1 MAPFTIA
8 VSSCALFRQDNS
20 PGVAFPLIKALK
32 MVNQRLREMDPAV
45 EEPFKIVLIA
55 TCNNMDDLKKRI
67 DHYNLKIE
75 IVRLEK
81 PILKHLEEIKPVLFL
96 STNEQNVR
104 EAISAEY
111 GAATMFQRDYHE
123 YRDEVLRVAFDGDG
137 VLFSDE
143 SEKVYAEKGL
153 EAFFQNERDN
163 EATPLALGP
172 LSEFFKALEGLQKR
186 HQKIPIR
193 TYLVTSRG
201 SSSPGIRALK
211 TLQKN
216 NLEINEA
223 FFLSGA
229 PKGPVLKAINPHIFF
244 DDQMTH
250 VEGALQNGVIC
261 AHVPYG
267 VKNKLE

>member
-1 MAPFTIA
+1 
-8 VSSCALFRQDNS
+8 
-20 PGVAFPLIKALK
+20 

-45 EEPFKIVLIA
+45 EEPFKIVVIA
-55 TCNNMDDLKKRI
+55 TFTNMDDLKKRI

-75 IVRLEK
+75 IVGLKKTILEH
-81 PILKHLEEIKPVLFL
+81 LKAIKPVLFL
-96 STNEQNVR
+96 SKNEQNVR
-104 EAISAEY
+104 EAIGAGY
-111 GAATMFQRDYHE
+111 GAATMIQTDYDE
-123 YRDEVLRVAFDGDG
+123 YSDEELRVAFDGDG

-143 SEKVYAEKGL
+143 SEKVTAEKGL

-201 SSSPGIRALK
+201 TSSPGIRALK
-211 TLQKN
+211 TLQENK
-216 NLEINEA
+216 LEINEA

-250 VEGALQNGVIC
+250 EVALQNGVIC

-267 VKNKLE
+267 VKNK

>member
-1 MAPFTIA
+1 
-8 VSSCALFRQDNS
+8 
-20 PGVAFPLIKALK
+20 

-45 EEPFKIVLIA
+45 EEPFKIALIS
-55 TCNNMDDLKKRI
+55 TEII

-81 PILKHLEEIKPVLFL
+81 PILEHLKEIKPVIFL

-104 EAISAEY
+104 EAISAGY
-111 GAATMFQRDYHE
+111 GAATMFQRDYDE
-123 YRDEVLRVAFDGDG
+123 YSDEELRVAFDGDG

-143 SEKVYAEKGL
+143 SEKVTAEKGL
-153 EAFFQNERDN
+153 EAFKQNERDN

-172 LSEFFKALEGLQKR
+172 LSDFFKALESLQKT
-186 HQKIPIR
+186 HQMIH
-193 TYLVTSRG
+193 TYLVTSRDP
-201 SSSPGIRALK
+201 SSPGIRALK
-211 TLQKN
+211 TLQENK
-216 NLEINEA
+216 LEINEA

-250 VEGALQNGVIC
+250 IEGALQNGVIG

-267 VKNKLE
+267 VKNKKE